1 VRGKEEGFVNNIP
14 GIPQPACLG
23 VCSSSLKRLKGKN
36 WITGSLGLSPVWGV
50 RGMNEDLTEN

>member
-23 VCSSSLKRLKGKN
+23 VCSWLKGKN